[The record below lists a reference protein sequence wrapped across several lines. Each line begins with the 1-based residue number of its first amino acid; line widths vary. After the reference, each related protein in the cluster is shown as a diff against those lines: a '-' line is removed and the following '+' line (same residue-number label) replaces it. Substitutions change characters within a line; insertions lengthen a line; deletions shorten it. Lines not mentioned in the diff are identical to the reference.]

1 MKTKAHGGELLINP
15 RTWRTSVFPS
25 ISISDRTADDSMK
38 DNSPTYIIIQK
49 VPDVKKKR
57 EANYER
63 RRKRTQSTL
72 TRGCLINLVDMS
84 PVRKYN
90 RKHA

>member
-25 ISISDRTADDSMK
+25 ISISDGTADDSMK

-49 VPDVKKKR
+49 VPDVRKKKESQLR
-57 EANYER
+57 EEQTKNTKRAN
-63 RRKRTQSTL
+63 
-72 TRGCLINLVDMS
+72 VWMFD
-84 PVRKYN
+84 
-90 RKHA
+90 